1 MDTRDLVLL
10 PEIYILIVKQR
21 NEMWAPMNIE
31 KQDKLQAF
39 VENILEKKMS
49 ENEIKLEMESLGMIY
64 TQDPLARLNIL
75 LQQLHPQIEIQENIS
90 EQ

>member
-1 MDTRDLVLL
+1 
-10 PEIYILIVKQR
+10 
-21 NEMWAPMNIE
+21 MNLE

-49 ENEIKLEMESLGMIY
+49 ENEIKSEMESLGMIY
-64 TQDPLARLNIL
+64 TQDPLARLNLL
-75 LQQLHPQIEIQENIS
+75 LQELHPQIEIEENIS